1 MRRCWR
7 FMISLKS
14 SESVDE
20 NPKTRL
26 FRAYLQF
33 GSDRMDCHEDATPLE
48 FAWAFERF
56 VPLHS
61 QTSQIP
67 KTTVNENAATCRNEQ
82 VSLRCIEDSYK
93 KYKRPFDPERDS
105 VLLQLHS
112 KKPRYERIDPMK
124 YEVVSFLGRT
134 SHSHSFCRILC
145 FYELNGV
152 CNDTNCEFQHQG
164 DIERSAASDSNVS
177 ESKSQ
182 NGSDSFSFL
191 SPVAM
196 MELDSFFQLRESISE
211 KFVLLAPQVYE
222 ILFQLL
228 FLITVCA

>member
-7 FMISLKS
+7 FMIFLKS

-20 NPKTRL
+20 NLKTRL

-48 FAWAFERF
+48 FAWALERS

-82 VSLRCIEDSYK
+82 VSLRCIENSYK
-93 KYKRPFDPERDS
+93 TYKRPFDPERDS

-112 KKPRYERIDPMK
+112 KKPRSERIDPMK
-124 YEVVSFLGRT
+124 YEVVSFSMGER
-134 SHSHSFCRILC
+134 HIHIL
-145 FYELNGV
+145 
-152 CNDTNCEFQHQG
+152 
-164 DIERSAASDSNVS
+164 SA
-177 ESKSQ
+177 Q
-182 NGSDSFSFL
+182 NFMFL
-191 SPVAM
+191 
-196 MELDSFFQLRESISE
+196 
-211 KFVLLAPQVYE
+211 
-222 ILFQLL
+222 
-228 FLITVCA
+228 